1 MKKICPMKKT
11 LCFLLALCCL
21 AVPSLAAEEARFTD
35 VPEDS
40 WAYGEICRAAGAG
53 AVSGY
58 EDGSFHPKDPVTGAQ
73 FCAILARSFLA
84 EELAA
89 QPADLPW
96 QTRALNACASILPG
110 TSLEEGGWQSAAS
123 RRDLSRYDMAQ
134 MIFRLLGEN
143 AAPTPEE
150 TAAAQEA
157 LADWGQI
164 PPRYRDAVA
173 ACLARGLLQGQSGG
187 SFQGK
192 EPVSRA
198 QACVIWTRLQDALA
212 GAETE
217 PAPEPEEPADPIFVL
232 REGETVQQMMNRVN
246 RATPLHPEGGVL
258 SNGEPIANETVQALL
273 EQVRETFPDG
283 TRWTK
288 DSKYHYSSPKMGY
301 SSDCLSFGLAVSD
314 FLFGEDANITQ
325 HRDFRRLKAGDV
337 VDIRT
342 EAVHRVLVITGV
354 DEETGA
360 YTACDLQMNKKLDWS
375 EWGNLK
381 DFIDASISCIYSR
394 Y

>member
-1 MKKICPMKKT
+1 MKKM
-11 LCFLLALCCL
+11 LCFLLALCSL
-21 AVPSLAAEEARFTD
+21 AVPVLAEEETSFTD
-35 VPEDS
+35 VPETY
-40 WAYGEICRAAGAG
+40 WAFEQIHRAAGAG

-58 EDGSFHPKDPVTGAQ
+58 ADGSFHPEDSVTGVQ
-73 FCAILARSFLA
+73 FCAVLARSFMA
-84 EELAA
+84 EALSA

-96 QTRALNACASILPG
+96 QTQALNACASILPG
-110 TSLEEGGWQSAAS
+110 TSLEDGAWQSSAS
-123 RRDLSRYDMAQ
+123 QRALSRYDMAQ
-134 MIFRLLGEN
+134 MIFQLLGEN
-143 AAPTPEE
+143 AGPAEE
-150 TAAAQEA
+150 EAASAETA

-173 ACLARGLLQGQSGG
+173 SCMARGLLQGRSDG

-198 QACVIWTRLQDALA
+198 QACVIWARLKDCLA
-212 GAETE
+212 GMEAE
-217 PAPEPEEPADPIFVL
+217 PAPEPEEPAESIFVL
-232 REGETVQQMMNRVN
+232 REGETVQQMMDRVN

-258 SNGEPIANETVQALL
+258 SNGKAITNENVQELL

-288 DSKYHYSSPKMGY
+288 DPKYNYSSPKIGY
-301 SSDCLSFGLAVSD
+301 SSSCLAFGLAVSD
-314 FLFGEDANITQ
+314 FLFGEDASITQ
-325 HRDFRRLKAGDV
+325 HRNFRQLKAGDV

-342 EAVHRVLVITGV
+342 EAVQRVLVITSV
-354 DEETGA
+354 DAETGD
-360 YTACDLQMNKKLDWS
+360 YTACDLQLNKKLDWS